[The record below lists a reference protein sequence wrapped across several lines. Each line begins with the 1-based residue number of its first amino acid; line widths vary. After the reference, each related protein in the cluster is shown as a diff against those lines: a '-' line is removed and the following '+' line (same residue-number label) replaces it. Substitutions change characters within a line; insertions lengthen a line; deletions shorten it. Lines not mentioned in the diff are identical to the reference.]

1 MKRPLALIG
10 FSYFFTLV
18 ALNHLTYSQTIIIS
32 AVLLLTL
39 LISLIIKKIRVKKIF
54 TVVFFACF
62 VSSVVHIINFNLNI
76 KPVQNLEGTSAKISG
91 VICDIPYKNNNGYY
105 HTLKIDTIDGKSV
118 KPFKTIL
125 KCNSYLDADICDTFT
140 GKVSFYEIEND
151 PSFDFKLH
159 YRSKD
164 IYIKAYFNEFEEHNV
179 KPHQNKTFMYYLL
192 NLRREFSSN
201 CRKIFKKE
209 ISSVV
214 NAIFLGEK
222 NTLSDEMK
230 INFDRAGI
238 YHLLSTC
245 GIHISI
251 LAQIILWISKKFKIN
266 SKAANVLSAFSV
278 LILMAFT
285 GFTPSVTKSGIIIT
299 IYLLG
304 KTIFRNSD
312 SLNSL
317 GIAVL
322 LMCIFNPNYSCSV
335 GLLLSTFSTLG
346 IIFLYDKIKKKLIF
360 KTKYNN
366 LNKLIDYIAS
376 HISLGLS
383 VMLFTIPVVVL
394 YYGKISLI
402 SVISNLVVYPFAIC
416 ILVSETIINI
426 LYLTK
431 LTDFLVNLPAFICKI
446 SAQSIIS
453 ISKLLSKI
461 SFSSIDAGYG
471 VFYFCLA
478 CILILIT
485 ISLYSK
491 SIRKSIKITILISI
505 NLIIA
510 STLSYQIHQKN
521 VLRISLVP
529 CNDGLSVVLSKNNR
543 NAAILQFKE
552 KTNTMCIQSYFSR
565 CNIRNFDYVYAS
577 STDNLKKSTFKNI
590 LKNYNFKNIVIP
602 ENDTLAQ
609 ENFTESVNLESP
621 IIYFKNKLTSKF
633 WDDVSV
639 EASQIND
646 YVYIKISVSKIK
658 ILIIPSGGDANNL
671 PESWKK
677 CDFLILSGIPV
688 DCQKIESKNIFISAD
703 KNKSKI
709 GIYKLT
715 ENDIN
720 LYSLAHQGQLHINLY
735 PNQKYQIW
743 RLK

>member
-10 FSYFFTLV
+10 FSYFFTLL
-18 ALNHLTYSQTIIIS
+18 AFNYLTHSQTVIIS
-32 AVLLLTL
+32 AILLLTL
-39 LISLIIKKIRVKKIF
+39 LISLIIKKIRIKKIF
-54 TVVFFACF
+54 TVILFTCF
-62 VSSVVHIINFNLNI
+62 VASVVHIINFNLNI
-76 KPVQNLEGTSAKISG
+76 KYVQNLEGTSAKVSG
-91 VICDIPYKNNNGYY
+91 VICDIPYKNNGSYY
-105 HTLKIDTIDGKSV
+105 HTLKIDTIDGKNI

-125 KCNSYLDADICDTFT
+125 KCNSHLEADIFDTFT
-140 GKVSFYEIEND
+140 GKVNFYEIEND
-151 PSFDFKLH
+151 PSFNFKLY
-159 YRSKD
+159 YRSKN
-164 IYIKAYFNEFEEHNV
+164 IYVKAYFNEFEEHTV
-179 KPHQNKTFMYYLL
+179 KHCQNKTFMYYLL
-192 NLRREFSSN
+192 NLRRKFSSN
-201 CRKIFKKE
+201 CRKVFKKE

-222 NTLSDEMK
+222 NTLSDETK
-230 INFDRAGI
+230 INFDRVGI

-245 GIHISI
+245 GIHTSI
-251 LAQIILWISKKFKIN
+251 LVQIVLWIFKKLKIN
-266 SKAANVLSAFSV
+266 TKFANVLSAFSV
-278 LILMAFT
+278 LILMIFT
-285 GFTPSVTKSGIIIT
+285 GFTPSVTKSGIIII

-366 LNKLIDYIAS
+366 INNFINYIAS
-376 HISLGLS
+376 NISLGFS

-431 LTDFLVNLPAFICKI
+431 LTNFLISLPSYICKV
-446 SAQSIIS
+446 SAQSIIV

-471 VFYFCLA
+471 VFYLCLA

-485 ISLYSK
+485 ISLYSENVK
-491 SIRKSIKITILISI
+491 KSIKITTLISI
-505 NLIIA
+505 SLIIT
-510 STLSYQIHQKN
+510 STLSYQICQRN

-529 CNDGLSVVLSKNNR
+529 CGDGLGVVLSKNNHY
-543 NAAILQFKE
+543 AAFLQFKE
-552 KTNTMCIQSYFSR
+552 KTNTRCIQNYFSR
-565 CNIRNFDYVYAS
+565 CNIQNFDYLYIS
-577 STDNLKKSTFKNI
+577 STDSLKKSTFKNI
-590 LKNYNFKNIVIP
+590 LKNYHFKNIVIP

-609 ENFTESVNLESP
+609 DNFTKSVNLNDP

-639 EASQIND
+639 ESFQVNN
-646 YVYIKISVSKIK
+646 YVYIKISTSKIK
-658 ILIIPSGGDANNL
+658 ILLIPLGGNTNNL

-677 CDFLILSGIPV
+677 CDFLILSGIPI
-688 DCQKIESKNIFISAD
+688 DCQKIESKNIFISTD
-703 KNKSKI
+703 KNKSKV

-715 ENDIN
+715 ENDTNI
-720 LYSLAHQGQLHINLY
+720 YSLAHQGQLHINLY
-735 PNQKYQIW
+735 PNKKYQIW

>member
-18 ALNHLTYSQTIIIS
+18 ALNYLTYSQTIIIS

-62 VSSVVHIINFNLNI
+62 VSSVIHIINFNLNI
-76 KPVQNLEGTSAKISG
+76 KPIQNLEGTSAKISG
-91 VICDIPYKNNNGYY
+91 VICDIPYKNNNSYY
-105 HTLKIDTIDGKSV
+105 HTLKIDTINGKNI

-125 KCNSYLDADICDTFT
+125 KCNSYLEADILDTFT
-140 GKVSFYEIEND
+140 GKVNFYEIEND
-151 PSFDFKLH
+151 PSFNFKLY

-164 IYIKAYFNEFEEHNV
+164 IYVKSYFNEFEEHAIE
-179 KPHQNKTFMYYLL
+179 PHKNKTFIYYSL

-222 NTLSDEMK
+222 NTLSDEIK
-230 INFDRAGI
+230 INFDRVGI

-245 GIHISI
+245 GVHISI
-251 LAQIILWISKKFKIN
+251 LVQIVLLISKKLKIN
-266 SKAANVLSAFSV
+266 NKFANVLSVFSV
-278 LILMAFT
+278 LILMIFT
-285 GFTPSVTKSGIIIT
+285 GFTPSVTKSGIIII

-304 KTIFRNSD
+304 KIIFRNSD

-366 LNKLIDYIAS
+366 INNFINYIAS
-376 HISLGLS
+376 NISLGLS
-383 VMLFTIPVVVL
+383 VIIFTAPVVVL

-402 SVISNLVVYPFAIC
+402 SVISNLIVYPFAIC
-416 ILVSETIINI
+416 ILVSEIIINI

-431 LTDFLVNLPAFICKI
+431 LTNFLVNLPVCICEF
-446 SAQSIIS
+446 SAKSIIG

-471 VFYFCLA
+471 VFYLCLA

-485 ISLYSK
+485 ISLYSENVK
-491 SIRKSIKITILISI
+491 KSIKITTLISI

-510 STLSYQIHQKN
+510 STLSYQICQRN

-529 CNDGLSVVLSKNNR
+529 CGDGLGVVLSKNNH
-543 NAAILQFKE
+543 NSAFLQFKE
-552 KTNTMCIQSYFSR
+552 KTNTRCIQNYFSQ
-565 CNIRNFDYVYAS
+565 CNIQNFDYLYAS

-590 LKNYNFKNIVIP
+590 LKNYYFKNIVIP
-602 ENDTLAQ
+602 ENDILAQ
-609 ENFTESVNLESP
+609 ENFTESVNLSNP

-639 EASQIND
+639 EAFQVNN
-646 YVYIKISVSKIK
+646 YVYIKISTTKIK
-658 ILIIPSGGDANNL
+658 ILIIPSGGDVNNI
-671 PESWKK
+671 PESWRK
-677 CDFLILSGIPV
+677 CDFLILSGIPI
-688 DCQKIESKNIFISAD
+688 DCQKIESKNIFINTD
-703 KNKSKI
+703 KNRSKI

-720 LYSLAHQGQLHINLY
+720 IYSLAHQGQLHINLY